1 MNTIT
6 YIMTTKPVP
15 PDLGI
20 DPQEPLGGVVVTFVQ
35 PIVPYYR
42 AYRRPL
48 NYPKYKKTLTRC

>member
-1 MNTIT
+1 
-6 YIMTTKPVP
+6 MTTKPVP

-48 NYPKYKKTLTRC
+48 NYPKYKQTLTRC

>member
-1 MNTIT
+1 V
-6 YIMTTKPVP
+6 TTKPVP

-20 DPQEPLGGVVVTFVQ
+20 DPPKPLGGVVITFVQ

-48 NYPKYKKTLTRC
+48 NYPKYKKLTMDWEL